1 MEPIKLG
8 EKLKG
13 GEQRDAIHIAV
24 LPVIVDEE
32 YMCAGEQAKLAY
44 GTTNTVRRAMPDY
57 GGYHGLGV
65 IDPFL
70 KDNVRRGDKVW
81 LFLYPQTITGLRHD
95 WTHPAID
102 NPPKP
107 SSEAERWL
115 RDFADR
121 WNFDYDDM
129 VSAAIDGEDSVITAR
144 GIDLHGSG
152 ELGEDLSLFWQHV
165 SELTKKTF
173 TEEHKAKVIWSCSC

>member
-1 MEPIKLG
+1 MEQIKLG

-24 LPVIVDEE
+24 LPVIVAEDM
-32 YMCAGEQAKLAY
+32 YAGEKARLVY
-44 GTTNTVRRAMPDY
+44 GTTNMVRRGD
-57 GGYHGLGV
+57 GNDGDREIGI

-70 KDNVRRGDKVW
+70 TETAEQGDKVW

-102 NPPKP
+102 NPPAP
-107 SSEAERWL
+107 ASESECWL
-115 RDFADR
+115 RSFADK
-121 WNFDYDDM
+121 WNFDYDEM
-129 VSAAIDGEDSVITAR
+129 VRAAIEGEDSFITAR
-144 GIDLHGSG
+144 GTDLHESG
-152 ELGEDLSLFWQHV
+152 ELGEDLSLFWQHI

-173 TEEHKAKVIWSCSC
+173 TEEHKSKVIWTCSC